1 MGMLGTTQSLTAM
14 KHIKRWHYAV
24 VLLGLIILCH
34 SCRNDEGDSEFET
47 LTPTETEQQQ

>member
-1 MGMLGTTQSLTAM
+1 MGMLGTTQILTAM

-34 SCRNDEGDSEFET
+34 SCRNDEGDGEFET
-47 LTPTETEQQQ
+47 LTPAETEQQQ